1 MIEIEELRRFIEGE
15 KSKNH
20 ALESDLQRLTTKIN
34 IQQDQLKSEK
44 ERLDQKDCAI
54 QDLVKQREIMQQ
66 EHDHHI
72 AQRKVEFDN
81 LKRAFDELHYES
93 ETLRKTV
100 NQKQEEISG
109 LNRTIN

>member
-44 ERLDQKDCAI
+44 ERLD
-54 QDLVKQREIMQQ
+54 
-66 EHDHHI
+66 
-72 AQRKVEFDN
+72 
-81 LKRAFDELHYES
+81 
-93 ETLRKTV
+93 
-100 NQKQEEISG
+100 
-109 LNRTIN
+109 